1 MQTDYVA
8 CSEPALEPPA
18 PPGRGGL
25 TILRGLMSQL
35 VNFLPSIL
43 HYVTYVYN
51 SIQCTL
57 QPIIGLIQDFQVL
70 SPYHDTVTDSH
81 QMCFPTSKALECS
94 KMRFFSQENR

>member
-1 MQTDYVA
+1 MTNGLAFQITHQSSYLHCNLGLYSGLNVA
-8 CSEPALEPPA
+8 VDRIKTEPALEPPA

-35 VNFLPSIL
+35 VNF
-43 HYVTYVYN
+43 
-51 SIQCTL
+51 
-57 QPIIGLIQDFQVL
+57 F
-70 SPYHDTVTDSH
+70 TVH